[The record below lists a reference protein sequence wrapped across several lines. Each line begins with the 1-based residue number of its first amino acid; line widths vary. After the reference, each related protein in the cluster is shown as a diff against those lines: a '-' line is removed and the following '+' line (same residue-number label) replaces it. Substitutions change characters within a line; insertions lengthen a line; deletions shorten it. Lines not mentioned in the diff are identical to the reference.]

1 MTIRQLKQHDFLR
14 RPFLAAMHLAAAGN
28 ERSAKPDCGPR
39 KESNKGS
46 NKQSNTVLEFP
57 KRPDSTVLNE
67 TIPLFY
73 IGQNRKGR
81 WVVREAGG
89 RSGGLF
95 LFRRSAVRF
104 AREES
109 EASGCALMFINKP
122 LELDIENRGSDFAEP
137 LTEAID
143 AVKRRAPRFATFVG
157 MAVAQWQKL
166 LSQISRAIA
175 GERRNRA
182 AIERELFHGQ
192 YRLLSKNDDDL
203 PIVD

>member
-1 MTIRQLKQHDFLR
+1 MSMAIGQLKQHDFLR

-28 ERSAKPDCGPR
+28 EQRAKPACGQR
-39 KESNKGS
+39 AESIE
-46 NKQSNTVLEFP
+46 QSNTILEFP

-81 WVVREAGG
+81 WVVREAG
-89 RSGGLF
+89 RRRGGLF
-95 LFRRSAVRF
+95 LFRHSAVRF

-137 LTEAID
+137 LTEA
-143 AVKRRAPRFATFVG
+143 
-157 MAVAQWQKL
+157 
-166 LSQISRAIA
+166 
-175 GERRNRA
+175 
-182 AIERELFHGQ
+182 
-192 YRLLSKNDDDL
+192 
-203 PIVD
+203 

>member
-1 MTIRQLKQHDFLR
+1 
-14 RPFLAAMHLAAAGN
+14 MHLAATRHTQREKSEPEAHK
-28 ERSAKPDCGPR
+28 R
-39 KESNKGS
+39 SNKD
-46 NKQSNTVLEFP
+46 SNTVLEFP
-57 KRPDSTVLNE
+57 ERPDSTLLNE

-89 RSGGLF
+89 RCGGLF

-122 LELDIENRGSDFAEP
+122 LELDIANRGSDFAEP

-143 AVKRRAPRFATFVG
+143 AVKRGAPRFAAFVG
-157 MAVAQWQKL
+157 IGVTQWRKL
-166 LSQISRAIA
+166 LAQISRAVA

-192 YRLLSKNDDDL
+192 YRLLSKNDDNL
-203 PIVD
+203 PIAD

>member
-1 MTIRQLKQHDFLR
+1 MSMTIGQLKQHDFLR

-28 ERSAKPDCGPR
+28 EQRVKPACGQR
-39 KESNKGS
+39 AGS
-46 NKQSNTVLEFP
+46 IKQSNTVLEFP

-89 RSGGLF
+89 RRGGLF
-95 LFRRSAVRF
+95 LFRHSAVRF

-137 LTEAID
+137 LDAAID
-143 AVKRRAPRFATFVG
+143 AVERRAPRIAAFVG

-166 LSQISRAIA
+166 ISQISRAA
-175 GERRNRA
+175 AAERRNRA
-182 AIERELFHGQ
+182 AIERDLFHGQ

-203 PIVD
+203 PIID

>member
-1 MTIRQLKQHDFLR
+1 MSAMTIRQLKQRDLLR

-28 ERSAKPDCGPR
+28 ERRAKPDCGPR
-39 KESNKGS
+39 KGS

-89 RSGGLF
+89 KRGGLF
-95 LFRRSAVRF
+95 LFKHSAVRF
-104 AREES
+104 ARDES
-109 EASGCALMFINKP
+109 EASGCALMFINEP
-122 LELDIENRGSDFAEP
+122 LELNIENSGGDLAEP

-143 AVKRRAPRFATFVG
+143 AVKRRVPRLAAFVG
-157 MAVAQWQKL
+157 MVVAQWQKL
-166 LSQISRAIA
+166 ISQISRVAA
-175 GERRNRA
+175 AERRNRA
-182 AIERELFHGQ
+182 AIERDLFHGQ

-203 PIVD
+203 PIVG